1 MGRMSLCLVM
11 AAPLSPATAAFG
23 QRIRARRL
31 ELGLSQE
38 ALAQKAG
45 LHWTMVGQTERGMRN
60 TSLHNI
66 LKLAEALETD
76 AGDLIRHLKAP
87 SG

>member
-11 AAPLSPATAAFG
+11 AAPLSPATEAFG

-38 ALAQKAG
+38 ALAQRAD

-60 TSLHNI
+60 ISLHNI
-66 LKLAEALETD
+66 LKLAEALDVD
-76 AGDLIRHLKAP
+76 AGELIAGIRAP
-87 SG
+87 KR